1 VCASWIPF
9 VHGQGGAIA
18 LAQIANPRR
27 PVSLC
32 NKPDHRGEAFAI
44 STPRLNDIQRRFWAL
59 NPPKSG

>member
-1 VCASWIPF
+1 M
-9 VHGQGGAIA
+9 
-18 LAQIANPRR
+18 AQIANQRR

-32 NKPDHRGEAFAI
+32 NKPDHRREAFSI